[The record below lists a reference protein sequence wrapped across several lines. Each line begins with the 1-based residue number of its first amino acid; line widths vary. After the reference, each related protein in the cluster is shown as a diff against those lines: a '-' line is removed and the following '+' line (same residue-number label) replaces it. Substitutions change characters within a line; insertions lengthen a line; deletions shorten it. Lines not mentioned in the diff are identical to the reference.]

1 MVAEVVDYRVSR
13 LVVLCKDCGHDVG
26 LYPARHKCKMSD
38 ANAPP
43 LPSMPKQHLSSNKSN
58 TNKQSNDN
66 NTSEQSS
73 ATSLWSKLKTVNNWR
88 EMAEDDS
95 VKPNVSQSTTTSAKL
110 WDKLLS
116 AASSAYS
123 VIDDNSDNDSEK
135 EDWEGE
141 THISRIL
148 REYHQQKSGDIPEWL
163 YDHKP
168 IPSQNN
174 STKNSISS
182 QINKIPPPNKI
193 PAEARSMSRS
203 RSANNLSNRID
214 DQRNFVPPP
223 VPNNYDPRMHNNRPP
238 NNYDSRFYNN
248 NRHPNNNSSGMH
260 SDRFNNER
268 YNDVFGDRIVE
279 GLNDKPNDRANMYHQ
294 RGNQLPPR
302 LQPPSDDVAKLSSKK
317 SQKLLRVNPAEHNRA
332 RSVSP
337 NPSFRDRNAN
347 QPNQQSRGYRT
358 AGYF

>member
-26 LYPARHKCKMSD
+26 LYPARHKCKISD

-43 LPSMPKQHLSSNKSN
+43 LPSMPKQYSSNKSN

-73 ATSLWSKLKTVNNWR
+73 AASLWTKLKTVNNWR

-95 VKPNVSQSTTTSAKL
+95 VIPVVGTKL
-110 WDKLLS
+110 WGKLLS

-123 VIDDNSDNDSEK
+123 AIDENSDNDSEK

-148 REYHQQKSGDIPEWL
+148 REYHQQKTGDIP
-163 YDHKP
+163 DC
-168 IPSQNN
+168 
-174 STKNSISS
+174 
-182 QINKIPPPNKI
+182 
-193 PAEARSMSRS
+193 
-203 RSANNLSNRID
+203 RSANNLSNRINNPN

-238 NNYDSRFYNN
+238 NNYDPRFYNN
-248 NRHPNNNSSGMH
+248 NRHPNNNGSGMH

-268 YNDVFGDRIVE
+268 YNNVFGDRIVE
-279 GLNDKPNDRANMYHQ
+279 GLNDKPNGYHQ

-302 LQPPSDDVAKLSSKK
+302 LQPPSD
-317 SQKLLRVNPAEHNRA
+317 NFNRA

-347 QPNQQSRGYRT
+347 KPNQQSRGYRT